1 MNELFMQ
8 VDLFI
13 EGLSSFIDKILSV
26 DSLVENSLMLKL
38 VKSYKDIIF
47 K

>member
-1 MNELFMQ
+1 MQ